1 MRESD
6 DVRSLMQT
14 VGGAAIGVGIGFG
27 ILVAGF
33 IVSNITLTN
42 AATVATVTGAPSSS
56 APSSASPR
64 PLASGATAVPPSAAA
79 TPTATIAP
87 TRTPQPTA
95 TPDPLVVTAY
105 SGQGLRLAALSIPS
119 GYTVMSPIAGRVT
132 IVTYQFIDGEIRSG
146 ADGAGIASYPYIF
159 IRSADREIKLRPG
172 AIDRDVQLLV
182 RDGDTVG
189 AGTPLFKT
197 TSTGASSWKTFYDAD
212 VNAQVLVS
220 ATAQPAGTEIDPVP
234 LFKK

>member
-1 MRESD
+1 
-6 DVRSLMQT
+6 MQT

-33 IVSNITLTN
+33 IVSNITLSN
-42 AATVATVTGAPSSS
+42 AATVATATSTPGASSGT
-56 APSSASPR
+56 PR
-64 PLASGATAVPPSAAA
+64 PLASTATAVPPSAAA
-79 TPTATIAP
+79 TPSATAAP
-87 TRTPQPTA
+87 TRTPQPTT

-105 SGQGLRLAALSIPS
+105 SGQGLHLAALSIPS

-146 ADGAGIASYPYIF
+146 AEGAGIASYPYIF

-182 RDGDTVG
+182 KDGDTVA

-197 TSTGASSWKTFYDAD
+197 TSGGASSWKTFYDAN

-220 ATAQPAGTEIDPVP
+220 ATEQPAGTEIDPVP
-234 LFKK
+234 LFKR